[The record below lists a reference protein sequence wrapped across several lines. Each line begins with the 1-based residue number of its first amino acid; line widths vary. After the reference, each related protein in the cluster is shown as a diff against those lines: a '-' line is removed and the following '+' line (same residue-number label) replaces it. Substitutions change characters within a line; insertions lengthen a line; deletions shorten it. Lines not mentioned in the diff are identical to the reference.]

1 MNSRELVPLTMQCFS
16 DAQRQLLK
24 TKDALIEME
33 AQANN
38 TNNDQLIA
46 KYEVQLDTVGY
57 LCSDIIYLS

>member
-1 MNSRELVPLTMQCFS
+1 MQCFS

>member
-1 MNSRELVPLTMQCFS
+1 MTPHFS

-46 KYEVQLDTVGY
+46 KYEIQLDTVRA
-57 LCSDIIYLS
+57 CSLTDVLHYFDYV

>member
-1 MNSRELVPLTMQCFS
+1 MFCLYKVPYFS

-38 TNNDQLIA
+38 SNSDQLIA
-46 KYEVQLDTVGY
+46 KYEIQLDTVSENQEFTNSINN
-57 LCSDIIYLS
+57 LIW